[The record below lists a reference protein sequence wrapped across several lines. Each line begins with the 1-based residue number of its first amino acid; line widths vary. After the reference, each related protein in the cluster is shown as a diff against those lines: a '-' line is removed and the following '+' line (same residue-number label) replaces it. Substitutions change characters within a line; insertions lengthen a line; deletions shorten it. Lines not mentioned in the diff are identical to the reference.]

1 MTKSSNKKT
10 NDLKLTEDELKDL
23 QTLITAINKL
33 RIDVGELEIQ
43 KSLSVKRWNSFREDL
58 NKMELDLKE
67 KYGQVT
73 INVNDGTL
81 TEIPKD
87 ETDTKN

>member
-1 MTKSSNKKT
+1 MTKSSKKKT

-81 TEIPKD
+81 TETPKD